1 MKKILLLVFTIICIS
16 LIVSGCSQNIINT
29 ITKPKIS
36 EEEKFKK
43 KLVGKYFTV
52 YGSYLEFRSNGE
64 LKREVLGRK
73 ELLKYQVTKYDG
85 KFAEVD
91 FIDVN
96 NNIDTF
102 YFSFDSNGLLEK
114 RYDKEI
120 QGDIY
125 YRE

>member
-1 MKKILLLVFTIICIS
+1 MKKFLLLLFVLISFSVII
-16 LIVSGCSQNIINT
+16 SGCSQNIINS
-29 ITKPKIS
+29 ISKPKVS

-52 YGSYLEFRSNGE
+52 SGLYLEFRSNGE
-64 LKREVLGRK
+64 LKREVLGKK
-73 ELLKYQVTKYDG
+73 ELLKYQVTKFDG

-96 NNIDTF
+96 NNIETF
-102 YFSFDSNGLLEK
+102 YFTFDSNGFLEK

-120 QGDIY
+120 EGDIY

>member
-1 MKKILLLVFTIICIS
+1 MKEFLLILLTFICI
-16 LIVSGCSQNIINT
+16 LFFVSGCSQNIAHT
-29 ITKPKIS
+29 SSKPKLT

-43 KLVGKYFTV
+43 KLVGKYFTET
-52 YGSYLEFRSNGE
+52 GSYLEFRSNGE
-64 LKREVLGRK
+64 LKRETLGRK
-73 ELLKYQVTKYDG
+73 QLLKYQVTNFDG

-91 FIDVN
+91 FIDAN

-102 YFSFDSNGLLEK
+102 YFSFDSKGFLEK

-120 QGDIY
+120 PGDTY

>member
-1 MKKILLLVFTIICIS
+1 MKKFLLLLLVLISFSVII
-16 LIVSGCSQNIINT
+16 SGCSQNIINT
-29 ITKPKIS
+29 ISKPKVS

-52 YGSYLEFRSNGE
+52 SGLYLEFRSNGE
-64 LKREVLGRK
+64 LKREVLGKK
-73 ELLKYQVTKYDG
+73 ELLKYQVTKFDG

-96 NNIDTF
+96 NNIETF
-102 YFSFDSNGLLEK
+102 YFTFDSNGFLEK

-120 QGDIY
+120 KGDIY

>member
-1 MKKILLLVFTIICIS
+1 MKKFLLLLFVLIS
-16 LIVSGCSQNIINT
+16 FSVIVSGCSQNIINSVS
-29 ITKPKIS
+29 KPKVS

-52 YGSYLEFRSNGE
+52 SGLYLEFRSNGE
-64 LKREVLGRK
+64 LKREVLGKK
-73 ELLKYQVTKYDG
+73 ELLKYQVTKFDG

-102 YFSFDSNGLLEK
+102 YFTFDSNGFLEK

-120 QGDIY
+120 KGDIY